1 MRVTTVAAAC
11 LATALIV
18 GSAPLGH
25 AADQSPPAGTRADD
39 TAKNVRDRD
48 GTTATSDKQS
58 TDPKDVEITRRI
70 RRAITKDGSMST
82 NARNVKIITVDRQV
96 TLRGPVNSAKE
107 KAMIAKRAQKIAG
120 ADKVDDQLEI
130 AKP

>member
-1 MRVTTVAAAC
+1 MRATSVAAAC
-11 LATALIV
+11 VATALIM
-18 GSAPLGH
+18 GTLPIAY
-25 AADQSPPAGTRADD
+25 AADDNPPRDARADD

-48 GTTATSDKQS
+48 GTTPTSDQQS

-96 TLRGPVNSAKE
+96 TLRGPV
-107 KAMIAKRAQKIAG
+107 
-120 ADKVDDQLEI
+120 
-130 AKP
+130 